1 VETIERNARS
11 QSQLIDDL
19 LDVSRIITG
28 KLQIEPVKLDLCT
41 VVESAIEA
49 VRPSFE
55 AKNIHF
61 TTAMVSKGCLVAG
74 DANRLQQIFWNLLS
88 NAIKFTPEGGSVRVE
103 VKEKKQELVVA
114 VTDSGSGITAEFL
127 PYIFDRFRQADGST
141 TRMHGG
147 LGLGLS
153 IVKHLVQLHGG
164 TVKVKSDG
172 KDKGSTFMV
181 TLPLVSSVASL
192 APEDTAAVEA
202 NGNGV
207 APGFLKILKGLRVLV
222 VDDEADSRDLVSAI
236 LTRCGSDVNCCES
249 AAEGIKAFKAW
260 KPDLLVSDIGMPI
273 EDGYSLIAKLRKL
286 KTKRAREVP
295 AIALTAYATKEDQER
310 TLSSGFQM
318 HVTKPIDP
326 EKLIT
331 SVAKAMGAKA

>member
-1 VETIERNARS
+1 
-11 QSQLIDDL
+11 LIDDL

-28 KLQIEPVKLDLCT
+28 KLQIDPVKVDVCA
-41 VVESAIEA
+41 VVESAIDA

-55 AKNIHF
+55 AKNIQF
-61 TTAMVSKGCLVAG
+61 KTSLSTKGCVVAG
-74 DANRLQQIFWNLLS
+74 DANRLQQIFWNLFS
-88 NAIKFTPEGGSVRVE
+88 NAIKFTHEGGSVRVE
-103 VKEKKQELVVA
+103 VKEKKQEVRIS
-114 VTDSGSGITAEFL
+114 VTDTGLGITEEFL

-164 TVKVKSDG
+164 SVEVKSEG
-172 KDKGSTFMV
+172 KDKGSTFIV
-181 TLPLVSSVASL
+181 TLPLVSSSASL
-192 APEDTAAVEA
+192 RPDDMPAMEA

-207 APGFLKILKGLRVLV
+207 APGFLKVLKGLRILV
-222 VDDEADSRDLVSAI
+222 VDDEADSRDLVKAI

-249 AAEGIKAFKAW
+249 AAEGMKAFKNW
-260 KPDLLVSDIGMPI
+260 KPDLLVSDIGMPN
-273 EDGYSLIAKLRKL
+273 EDGYSLITKLRKL
-286 KTKRAREVP
+286 KTKRAKEMP
-295 AIALTAYATKEDQER
+295 AIALTAYATKEDQAR

-318 HVTKPIDP
+318 HVAKPIDP

-331 SVAKAMGAKA
+331 SVARAMGCKA